1 MYSDWQGGCAM
12 RRSKRS
18 HSLLAGIL
26 AVAMVVSITGLFGAS
41 GTTVSITS
49 PASGARVTGPVDIQ
63 VSVKTTADV
72 SYILFGIDGTR
83 PSSTNSAPYVFE
95 LDSRTLTDGP
105 HKVFAE
111 AYARHGMIGASK
123 PITIYVKNGSASA
136 VPLETQKPATQVVEQ
151 PKPRTAPRVATAPA
165 TKESPKTVADAAA
178 AQRDASASAAVPGR
192 GPRPEPAR
200 TAAQP
205 AASAARPMAPAS
217 QTVARAPGEPVAAV
231 PSLPDRPV
239 DRTRGHTV
247 MLNGRPVAFDVAPV
261 ITNGRMRVG
270 FRAMFEQV
278 GGAVSWVPETRTAK
292 SVQPALEVEVP
303 IGRRVAKVNGRDADL
318 GMPAVIRSGRT
329 IVPLRFFAETTGSAL
344 NWSPETRTAS
354 VWERAVAIAERS
366 RAD

>member
-1 MYSDWQGGCAM
+1 M

-18 HSLLAGIL
+18 YSLLASIL
-26 AVAMVVSITGLFGAS
+26 AVAMVVSITGLLGAS
-41 GTTVSITS
+41 GTTVTITS
-49 PASGARVTGPVDIQ
+49 PKSGARVTGPVDIQ
-63 VSVKTTADV
+63 VSIKTTADV
-72 SYILFGIDGTR
+72 SYVLFGIDGTR

-95 LDSRTLTDGP
+95 LDSRTIADGP

-111 AYARHGMIGASK
+111 AYDRHGMIGSSK

-136 VPLETQKPATQVVEQ
+136 VPLETQAPATQVAKQ
-151 PKPRTAPRVATAPA
+151 TTPRSAPRVVAAPT
-165 TKESPKTVADAAA
+165 TKGSPKTVADAAA
-178 AQRDASASAAVPGR
+178 AQGDTSASAAVPGR

-200 TAAQP
+200 TAGQP

-217 QTVARAPGEPVAAV
+217 QTVARAPSEPVAAV
-231 PSLPDRPV
+231 PSLPDRPA

-247 MLNGRPVAFDVAPV
+247 MLNGRPVAFDVDPV

-278 GGAVSWVPETRTAK
+278 GGVVSWVPETRTAR
-292 SVQPALEVEVP
+292 SVQPSLDVEVP
-303 IGRRVAKVNGRDADL
+303 IGQRMAKVNGRDADL

-344 NWSPETRTAS
+344 NWNSDTRTAS

>member
-1 MYSDWQGGCAM
+1 M

-26 AVAMVVSITGLFGAS
+26 AVAMAVSITGLFGAS

-63 VSVKTTADV
+63 VSIKTTADV
-72 SYILFGIDGTR
+72 SYVLFGIDGTR

-95 LDSRTLTDGP
+95 LDSRTLADGP
-105 HKVFAE
+105 HQVFAE
-111 AYARHGMIGASK
+111 AYDRHGMIGSSK
-123 PITIYVKNGSASA
+123 PITIHVKNGSASA
-136 VPLETQKPATQVVEQ
+136 VPLETQAPATRVAKQ
-151 PKPRTAPRVATAPA
+151 PKTQAAPRVATARA
-165 TKESPKTVADAAA
+165 TQESPKTVADAAA

-217 QTVARAPGEPVAAV
+217 QTVASAPSDLVAAV
-231 PSLPDRPV
+231 PSLPDRPL

-247 MLNGRPVAFDVAPV
+247 MLNGRPVAFDVEPV
-261 ITNGRMRVG
+261 IANGRMRVG
-270 FRAMFEQV
+270 FRSMFEQV
-278 GGAVSWVPETRTAK
+278 GGAVSWVPESRTAK
-292 SVQPALEVEVP
+292 SVQPSLDVEVS